1 MSLARAVL
9 PGSAVRPGCAVRA
22 GLGSQKD
29 THGGS
34 AAVRRSLALAALA
47 LLGGCDGFA
56 SAGRAAPGAS
66 SSAVPVGAPVSE
78 APSASSVQLTTA
90 PVSLGEAAQAPSY
103 RLTAHRVQPCASAA
117 WRDVK
122 AGHLRLGV
130 ELEVMAASEGA
141 GQVPVNAF
149 YAQLVNSEGKAHRAV
164 FGGCEPDLRHKPLAP
179 GESARGFVTFEVPES
194 PGRLTLRYEP
204 QLASGARE
212 RLEVDLG
219 AAPLVPEAP

>member
-1 MSLARAVL
+1 M
-9 PGSAVRPGCAVRA
+9 
-22 GLGSQKD
+22 K
-29 THGGS
+29 
-34 AAVRRSLALAALA
+34 
-47 LLGGCDGFA
+47 
-56 SAGRAAPGAS
+56 
-66 SSAVPVGAPVSE
+66 
-78 APSASSVQLTTA
+78 LTTA
-90 PVSLGEAAQAPSY
+90 PVGLGEVAQAPSY

-122 AGHLRLGV
+122 AGHSRLGV
-130 ELEVMAASEGA
+130 ELEVAAASEGA

-149 YAQLVNSEGKAHRAV
+149 YAQLVNTEGKAYRAV

-219 AAPLVPEAP
+219 ATPLQPEAP